1 MTPLRLRMME
11 DMRAAGLAPRT
22 QVIYIQAVRRLAR
35 RYRRPPDELNEEEV
49 RAYLL
54 GLRERGVAFGTFNTY
69 HAGIQFLYSR
79 TLERDW
85 PLFSKKRFARR
96 SSGDCRR
103 YSPTRR
109 FAPSL
114 AA

>member
-1 MTPLRLRMME
+1 MTPLRLQMIE
-11 DMRAAGLAPRT
+11 DMRAAGLASRT
-22 QVIYIQAVRRLAR
+22 QTVYIQAVRRLAR
-35 RYRRPPDELNEEEV
+35 RYRRPPDELSEEEV

-54 GLRERGVAFGTFNTY
+54 GLREQGVAFGTFNTY
-69 HAGIQFLYSR
+69 HAGIQFLYTR

-85 PLFSKKRFARR
+85 PLFSKKRFARQ
-96 SSGDCRR
+96 SNGGCRTCF
-103 YSPTRR
+103 PTRR